1 MSLTRRAVA
10 PVLALALGAGV
21 TTTAS
26 ASDDWSLERKSSDPA
41 LVSQRLSKLHRSP
54 FDTRHWS
61 ALRKA
66 IGLSGLAKK
75 IKAGLARSPSD
86 VGWRILDARLDIAQG
101 RPGEAA
107 DKLAALELAAT
118 GKRRARIFELR
129 VDALERAS
137 DWGTLVQLLEQHA
150 HTASDAKA
158 KARLLTRAH
167 AFAERGRRSEDALRV
182 ARALADL
189 QPDSNEAR
197 LRLARAASDA
207 DQPGVADSAYADA
220 VARARGRKKLEVQ
233 AERARARLA
242 ADQAGGAADLLWSML
257 EDPTQ
262 GSRAARETWWS
273 TLYNAHRRART
284 TDALLRKLGAW
295 LETHDDEAA
304 AWRTLATAQQSSGID
319 PIDAWTRARVL
330 APRDAETQTALIE
343 ALEAKGRHDDAV
355 ETTRAMMEGPGFDPM
370 TALELAGNLAAA
382 GERDLAFELAADV
395 RVRYGRNGKA
405 MAGLLD
411 FYNLNDDADTA
422 LEIATALVKLAPRK
436 ADARVALGEQLF
448 QMRQREEALAQ
459 WAMLPKLT
467 RPAHKGWARL
477 AQVLTEHELQ
487 VEAIA
492 AIGKAI
498 AADPSAPE
506 YARLRAVLAE
516 EQRRPRP
523 ALAMWQRTRELAS
536 APQHKLL
543 RDEARTRIVDL
554 LVRDNVLRT
563 SALPGWMTEA
573 QTTLDAGRP
582 LDDALEAGRFLSELH
597 TRREHYTTAVSVQQR
612 MLSLQPNDPNR
623 LEELAAAQR
632 RAGQV
637 ESAMGTLEE
646 LLALDPSRSPDVL
659 AEMSELAFEAGDGDR
674 ALRTATTAAEKDR
687 SHVDAIVRLGEMHE
701 SKGDMDA
708 AAEAY
713 RRALETKPTAL
724 RPKLRL
730 AELELT
736 RGNVARSRALLAEVL
751 ESSGPPELMEDAGRR
766 ALDLAEADGEL
777 DQALALAVRRCTQHP
792 ESAEPRRFLLDALDR
807 LRAQDVS
814 AWIDDGAAGDTA
826 SADQRRAALR
836 APLLSSL
843 RRGAITTRLR
853 AAEQLGRLRLPGS
866 ARALALLGKNL
877 AAPRDATATVQNAYE
892 QARITA
898 LRSAGSLR
906 DPQATDALRDVL
918 SSPRHSWNARRT
930 AAWALS
936 HSDDPDALE
945 TLAPHLRLGADTQ
958 IAALACLAM
967 ARHPDPDTVDA
978 DTRVRVRQLATES
991 RTTVVRHACRFAH
1004 ASLLPPNAL
1013 DELRADIDH
1022 SDPLVAAIAAWR
1034 VGSVGQAERPNVA
1047 PLLSRALGPGGLA
1060 RDAASAG
1067 LVRVLDPSQRMRATT
1082 RGGGAPAPRGA
1093 GWEASLERWLQR
1105 HVVPSVEPIDPDL
1118 LSTHP
1123 EAITEAIDAAR
1134 TGTRAQRAALQKA
1147 TARCDGPSDD
1157 TFCIPTILSG
1167 PVRIPN

>member
-10 PVLALALGAGV
+10 PVLALALGASAA
-21 TTTAS
+21 TTAS

-41 LVSQRLSKLHRSP
+41 LVSARLSKLHRSP
-54 FDTRHWS
+54 FDTRHWA

-66 IGLSGLAKK
+66 IGLSGLSKK
-75 IKAGLARSPSD
+75 IKAGLARAPGD

-118 GKRRARIFELR
+118 GKRRGRVFELR
-129 VDALERAS
+129 VTALERAS
-137 DWGTLVQLLEQHA
+137 DWGTLVPLLERRA
-150 HTASDAKA
+150 AGVTDTKA
-158 KARLLTRAH
+158 KTKLLVR
-167 AFAERGRRSEDALRV
+167 AFAFAQRGRRSEDALRV
-182 ARALADL
+182 AQTLVDL
-189 QPDSNEAR
+189 KPEGNEAR

-207 DQPGVADSAYADA
+207 DQPALADSAYADA
-220 VARARGRKKLEVQ
+220 VSRARGRAKLELR
-233 AERARARLA
+233 AEQARARLA

-262 GSRAARETWWS
+262 GSRVARETWWS

-284 TDALLRKLGAW
+284 TDALLRTLGAW
-295 LETHDDEAA
+295 LERHDDEAA

-319 PIDAWTRARVL
+319 PIDAWTRARAL
-330 APRDAETQTALIE
+330 APRDAETQSALIE
-343 ALEAKGRHDDAV
+343 ALEAKGRHADAV
-355 ETTRAMMEGPGFDPM
+355 ATTRTMMEGPGFDPM
-370 TALELAGNLAAA
+370 TAIELAGNLAAA
-382 GERDLAFELAADV
+382 GERDLAFELASDV
-395 RVRYGRNGKA
+395 REHYGRSAKA

-422 LEIATALVKLAPRK
+422 LEIATAIVKLSPRK

-448 QMRQREEALAQ
+448 QMRRRDEALEQ

-467 RPAHKGWARL
+467 RPSHKGWARF
-477 AQVLTEHELQ
+477 AQVLTEHELH

-492 AIGKAI
+492 AIGKAM

-506 YARLRAVLAE
+506 YTRLRAVLAE

-523 ALAMWQRTRELAS
+523 ALAMWQRTRELS
-536 APQHKLL
+536 VAPRHRLL

-563 SALPGWMTEA
+563 SALPGWLSTA
-573 QTTLDAGRP
+573 QAKLDEGRP

-597 TRREHYTTAVSVQQR
+597 TRREHYSTAVSVQQR

-646 LLALDPSRSPDVL
+646 LLALDPSRGPDVL
-659 AEMSELAFEAGDGDR
+659 AEMSELAFEAGDSDR

-708 AAEAY
+708 AADAY

-751 ESSGPPELMEDAGRR
+751 EASGPPELMEDAGRR

-777 DQALALAVRRCTQHP
+777 AQALALAVRRCTQHP

-807 LRAQDVS
+807 LAVEDVT
-814 AWIDDGAAGDTA
+814 AWIEDGTPGDTT
-826 SADQRRAALR
+826 SADQRRQALR
-836 APLLSSL
+836 TPLLSSL

-898 LRSAGSLR
+898 LRSAGALG
-906 DPQATDALRDVL
+906 DPEATEALREVL
-918 SSPRHSWNARRT
+918 GSSRHSWNARRT

-936 HSDDPDALE
+936 RSDDASAVE
-945 TLAPHLRLGADTQ
+945 TLAPYLRLGTDTH

-967 ARHPDPDTVDA
+967 ARHPSAGTAHADA
-978 DTRVRVRQLATES
+978 RVQVRQLATES
-991 RTTVVRHACRFAH
+991 RTIVVRHACTFAH
-1004 ASLLPPNAL
+1004 ASLLAPDGLDAL
-1013 DELRADIDH
+1013 RDDIDH

-1034 VGSVGQAERPNVA
+1034 VGSVGKAERPNVT
-1047 PLLSRALGPGGLA
+1047 PLLARALGPGGLA

-1067 LVRVLDPSQRMRATT
+1067 LVRVLDPSQRARDDADP
-1082 RGGGAPAPRGA
+1082 GFAPAPRGT

-1105 HVVPSVEPIDPDL
+1105 RVVPSVEPIAPAL
-1118 LSTHP
+1118 LERHS
-1123 EAITEAIDAAR
+1123 EAVAEAIDAAR

-1147 TARCDGPSDD
+1147 TARCDGASTDA
-1157 TFCIPTILSG
+1157 FCIPTILTG
-1167 PVRIPN
+1167 PARIPN